1 MASDTVLEVKDLS
14 MTYQIRQG
22 EVKAVQDVSFR
33 LGRGQSL
40 GLVGESG
47 CGKSSVANCLMGL
60 LPDNARVSNGQVIL
74 GGEDLLALPEETL
87 RLFRWNRIAMVFQAA
102 MNVLDPVYRVGH
114 QIMEAIEAHTQPG
127 AIRNRASGWRSPT
140 GLTARTPGRPADDD
154 ARQKVAELFR
164 KVGLDPRLMDRYP
177 HEFSG
182 GMRQRAVIAMALS
195 CDPDVIIA
203 DEPTTALDVI
213 MQDRILRELKAIQA
227 DTDLAVIY
235 ISHDIAVIA
244 EVTDVVAVMYAGRL
258 VELGSTAEVL
268 TSPMH
273 HYTVAL
279 TSSFP
284 SLLGDKRPLT
294 VLGGEPPD
302 LLSPQPGCP
311 FAPRCRAA
319 TEVCKAEPP
328 PRVSRGDHWA
338 TCWHPESEGGM
349 LDGVRQD
356 LPDPD
361 RRPAQ

>member
-1 MASDTVLEVKDLS
+1 MPVAALDTGAVLEVKDLS
-14 MTYQIRQG
+14 LTYQIRQG
-22 EVKAVQDVSFR
+22 EVQAVQEVSFR
-33 LGRGQSL
+33 LQRGQAM

-60 LPDNARVSNGQVIL
+60 LPDNARVSAGQVIL
-74 GGEDLLALPEETL
+74 GGQDLLAMPEETL
-87 RLFRWNRIAMVFQAA
+87 RLFRWNRISMVFQAA

-114 QIMEAIEAHTQPG
+114 QIVEAIEAHSAEFAP
-127 AIRNRASGWRSPT
+127 
-140 GLTARTPGRPADDD
+140 DD
-154 ARQKVAELFR
+154 AKRKVADLFG

-227 DTDLAVIY
+227 NTDLSVIY

-244 EVTDVVAVMYAGRL
+244 EVTDSVAVMYAGRL

-268 TSPMH
+268 TAPMH
-273 HYTVAL
+273 HYTAAL

-284 SLLGDKRPLT
+284 SLLGDKKPPS

-302 LLSPQPGCP
+302 LVSPSPGCP
-311 FAPRCRAA
+311 FAPRCPAA
-319 TEVCKAEPP
+319 TEICGAEPP
-328 PRVSRGDHWA
+328 PRVHRGDHWA
-338 TCWHPESEGGM
+338 TCWHPAPQGTPPDSTPADRPIRNEGVG
-349 LDGVRQD
+349 Q
-356 LPDPD
+356 
-361 RRPAQ
+361 